1 MRLYHGT
8 TLANAEQVVRNGFQ
22 DVTSN
27 FGLYSAASGEPVN
40 TTGVFFSD
48 LVLDENEGI
57 CSEAYF
63 VLEIP
68 NQHLSSYEW
77 MEEGKGYREW
87 CIPAALANSFFA
99 DRTIYSW
106 EDVPE
111 SSAIGRV
118 ENLGQ
123 SQAALAGRPDDGEAA
138 GPAISLSQDSG
149 DAVGDAFASQAQVLK
164 HHIEELSN
172 LTILCPA
179 PEFAAALSPQELE
192 ELKARVD
199 QTLGWLTTLREKL
212 P

>member
-8 TLANAEQVVRNGFQ
+8 TLANAEQVASSGFQ

-63 VLEIP
+63 VLDIP
-68 NQHLSSYEW
+68 NEHLASFEW

-99 DRTIYSW
+99 NRTVYSW

-111 SSAIGRV
+111 SSATTRD
-118 ENLGQ
+118 ENRGQ
-123 SQAALAGRPDDGEAA
+123 SLEALAEYPGNAGSD
-138 GPAISLSQDSG
+138 GPARSLPQDSG
-149 DAVGDAFASQAQVLK
+149 DAVGDAFASQAQILRR
-164 HHIEELSN
+164 HMEELSS
-172 LTILCPA
+172 LTLLCPA
-179 PEFAAALSPQELE
+179 PEFAAALNSQELE
-192 ELKARVD
+192 ELK
-199 QTLGWLTTLREKL
+199 

>member
-8 TLANAEQVVRNGFQ
+8 TLANAEQVARNGFQ

-27 FGLYSAASGEPVN
+27 FGLYNAASGEPVN

-63 VLEIP
+63 VLDIP
-68 NQHLSSYEW
+68 NEHLASYEW

-99 DRTIYSW
+99 NRTIYSW

-111 SSAIGRV
+111 SSATTRD
-118 ENLGQ
+118 ENRGQ
-123 SQAALAGRPDDGEAA
+123 SPDALPGCPGDTEAD
-138 GPAISLSQDSG
+138 GPAMSLSQDSG
-149 DAVGDAFASQAQVLK
+149 DAVGDTFASQAQALRR
-164 HHIEELSN
+164 HMQELSS
-172 LTILCPA
+172 LTLLCPA
-179 PEFAAALSPQELE
+179 AKFAAALTHQERE

-199 QTLGWLTTLREKL
+199 QTLGWLTTLRERL
-212 P
+212 H

>member
-8 TLANAEQVVRNGFQ
+8 TLANAEQVARNGFQ
-22 DVTSN
+22 DATSN

-63 VLEIP
+63 VLDIP
-68 NQHLSSYEW
+68 NEHLASYEW

-111 SSAIGRV
+111 SSATTRD
-118 ENLGQ
+118 ESRGQ
-123 SQAALAGRPDDGEAA
+123 SPEALDGYPGDAEAD
-138 GPAISLSQDSG
+138 GPARSFSQDSG
-149 DAVGDAFASQAQVLK
+149 DAVPDAFASQAQALRR
-164 HHIEELSN
+164 HMEELSS
-172 LTILCPA
+172 LTLLCPA
-179 PEFAAALSPQELE
+179 PEFAAALNSQELD
-192 ELKARVD
+192 ELKPWLD
-199 QTLGWLTTLREKL
+199 QTLGWLTELREKL

>member
-8 TLANAEQVVRNGFQ
+8 TLDDAEQVARNGFQ
-22 DVTSN
+22 DVTSK
-27 FGLYSAASGEPVN
+27 FGLFSAASNEPVN

-68 NQHLSSYEW
+68 DEHLASYEW

-87 CIPAALANSFFA
+87 CIPAALANSYFA
-99 DRTIYSW
+99 DRTIFSW

-111 SSAIGRV
+111 SSANAR
-118 ENLGQ
+118 EHYREQ
-123 SQAALAGRPDDGEAA
+123 SPAGLPGHHDDALAN
-138 GPAISLSQDSG
+138 PA
-149 DAVGDAFASQAQVLK
+149 QALR
-164 HHIEELSN
+164 HHIEELGN
-172 LTILCPA
+172 LTLLCPA
-179 PEFAAALSPQELE
+179 PEFAAALTPQELA
-192 ELKARVD
+192 ELKGRVD
-199 QTLGWLTTLREKL
+199 QTLGWLTALRERL

>member
-8 TLANAEQVVRNGFQ
+8 TLANAEQVASNGFQ

-27 FGLYSAASGEPVN
+27 FGLYSGISSEPVN

-57 CSEAYF
+57 CSEAYL

-68 NQHLSSYEW
+68 NENLASYEW

-87 CIPAALANSFFA
+87 CIPAALANSFFTN
-99 DRTIYSW
+99 RTIYNW

-111 SSAIGRV
+111 SGANAR
-118 ENLGQ
+118 EEYRGQ
-123 SQAALAGRPDDGEAA
+123 PIEFLAGRPDDAEA
-138 GPAISLSQDSG
+138 G
-149 DAVGDAFASQAQVLK
+149 QAQALR
-164 HHIEELSN
+164 HRIEELIEELGD
-172 LTILCPA
+172 LTLLCPA
-179 PEFAAALSPQELE
+179 LEFGAALNPKELE

-199 QTLGWLTTLREKL
+199 QTLGWLTVLRENL

>member
-8 TLANAEQVVRNGFQ
+8 TLANAGQVAKNGFQ

-68 NQHLSSYEW
+68 DEHLASYEW

-87 CIPAALANSFFA
+87 CIPAALANSFFTN
-99 DRTIYSW
+99 RTIYYW

-111 SSAIGRV
+111 SGAAART
-118 ENLGQ
+118 ENRGQ
-123 SQAALAGRPDDGEAA
+123 SSAALAGLPGDAEAG
-138 GPAISLSQDSG
+138 GPAMSLSHDSA
-149 DAVGDAFASQAQVLK
+149 DAVGNSFASQAQALRRS
-164 HHIEELSN
+164 IEELSS
-172 LTILCPA
+172 LTLLCPA
-179 PEFAAALSPQELE
+179 PEFTAALTSQELV
-192 ELKARVD
+192 ELKAQVD
-199 QTLGWLTTLREKL
+199 QTLGWFTALRERL

>member
-8 TLANAEQVVRNGFQ
+8 TLVNAEQVANNGFQ
-22 DVTSN
+22 DATSN
-27 FGLYSAASGEPVN
+27 FGLYNAVSSEPIN

-57 CSEAYF
+57 CSEAYI

-68 NQHLSSYEW
+68 DEHLGSYEW

-87 CIPAALANSFFA
+87 CIPAALANSFFTN
-99 DRTIYSW
+99 RTIYGW

-111 SSAIGRV
+111 SSATAR
-118 ENLGQ
+118 EEYRGQ
-123 SQAALAGRPDDGEAA
+123 SPEALAGYP
-138 GPAISLSQDSG
+138 G
-149 DAVGDAFASQAQVLK
+149 DALAGQTQTLRR
-164 HHIEELSN
+164 HIEELSS
-172 LTILCPA
+172 LILLCPA
-179 PEFAAALSPQELE
+179 PEFAAALNSQELE

-199 QTLGWLTTLREKL
+199 QTLGWFTALRARL

>member
-8 TLANAEQVVRNGFQ
+8 TLADAEQVARNGFQ
-22 DVTSN
+22 DVNSN

-63 VLEIP
+63 VLDIP
-68 NQHLSSYEW
+68 NEDLASYEW

-99 DRTIYSW
+99 NRTIYSW

-111 SSAIGRV
+111 DSATGRV
-118 ENLGQ
+118 ENREQ
-123 SQAALAGRPDDGEAA
+123 SQATLAGYPGDGEAA
-138 GPAISLSQDSG
+138 GPAMSLTQDSG
-149 DAVGDAFASQAQVLK
+149 DAVGDTFTSQAQALRR
-164 HHIEELSN
+164 HMEELSS
-172 LTILCPA
+172 LTMLCPA
-179 PEFAAALSPQELE
+179 AEFAASLNSQELD
-192 ELKARVD
+192 ELKPWLD
-199 QTLGWLTTLREKL
+199 QTLVWFTTLREEL